1 MTRPGRM
8 LSVDLKIALG
18 ALLLTGCGAAS
29 SPTAQDYE
37 KQYVRDDTEEACART
52 SAPRW
57 SEVVF
62 VSDKWRDIAPR
73 ADAGDPEAW
82 REIASLMRNNMKQV
96 EESLCSAKVVAEVE
110 ASAGRLAKK

>member
-1 MTRPGRM
+1 VTRPGRM
-8 LSVDLKIALG
+8 LFVDSKIVWG
-18 ALLLTGCGAAS
+18 ALLLTACGAAPP
-29 SPTAQDYE
+29 PTAQDYE
-37 KQYVRDDTEEACART
+37 KQYVRDDTEEACAQT

-82 REIASLMRNNMKQV
+82 REIATLMRANMKQI
-96 EESLCSAKVVAEVE
+96 EESLCSDKVVAEVE